1 MPGQTKKDCMKRYK
15 ELVEMVKTK
24 KAAQEQVLNASRDGS
39 GTCFKRKRKPKDW
52 NLDQPCENKT

>member
-24 KAAQEQVLNASRDGS
+24 KAAQEQVLNANRDGS
-39 GTCFKRKRKPKDW
+39 GTCFKEKGSLR
-52 NLDQPCENKT
+52 TGI